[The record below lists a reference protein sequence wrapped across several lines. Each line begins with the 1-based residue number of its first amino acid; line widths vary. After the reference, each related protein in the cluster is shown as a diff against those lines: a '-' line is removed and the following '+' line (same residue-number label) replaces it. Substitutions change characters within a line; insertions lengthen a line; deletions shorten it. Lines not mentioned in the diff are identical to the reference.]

1 MSIIKVTPEMLTRFE
16 PLPKN
21 WYPFEIVGV
30 EGPKPNRKNTLE
42 LKVKIKVLEGEH
54 AGKESMIW
62 FYPVA
67 FATPFIDLASAI
79 EGMEISAGMEIDP
92 DRWVGKQFWSEALE
106 DIYDGKMRNKYE
118 TFRSISDGP
127 AF

>member
-1 MSIIKVTPEMLTRFE
+1 MSIIKVTSEMLARFE

-21 WYPFEIVGV
+21 WYPFEVVGV
-30 EGPKPNRKNTLE
+30 EGPKPNKKNTLE
-42 LKVKIKVLEGEH
+42 LKVKVKVLEGEH

-62 FYPVA
+62 LYPVA
-67 FATPFIDLASAI
+67 YATPFIDLASAI
-79 EGMEISAGMEIDP
+79 EGTQISAGMEIDP

-106 DIYDGKMRNKYE
+106 DIYDGKMSNKYE